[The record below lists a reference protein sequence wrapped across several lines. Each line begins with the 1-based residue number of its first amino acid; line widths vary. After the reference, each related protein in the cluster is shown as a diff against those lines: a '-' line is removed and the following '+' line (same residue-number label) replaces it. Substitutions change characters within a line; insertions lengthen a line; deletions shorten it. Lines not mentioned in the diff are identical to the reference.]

1 MQRISSQEEDLA
13 AGWHRSVPPGQWQLS
28 RSAAAQVTSV
38 TVRVEAACAS
48 SRQSWQMQVH
58 AVITGAR
65 CKLNFLCILTREPGR
80 LAVGKFDQLMEHLL
94 SRNLQLLWRPRSKSQ
109 RRTSRSRP
117 PAAGGG
123 EASADHGG
131 ATLKFETT
139 LNLY

>member
-80 LAVGKFDQLMEHLL
+80 LAVGKFDQLMSICSAETC
-94 SRNLQLLWRPRSKSQ
+94 SCCGGPVVKASDVQVEAGRQ
-109 RRTSRSRP
+109 RQVVEKRVQTMEER
-117 PAAGGG
+117 
-123 EASADHGG
+123 
-131 ATLKFETT
+131 L
-139 LNLY
+139 